1 MMLNRKRKSGHT
13 VERILSAARKVFA
26 EKGYSGARVDEIAKR
41 AKVNKATL
49 YYQIGDKDIL
59 YTNVIHQVIAS
70 VAQGLAETVAQA
82 SNPEEKLK
90 TFISFIADAV
100 DKNPDLPP
108 IMMRE
113 IASGGATLPGV
124 VVEDIASVIGVLVA
138 ILKAGEEEGVFVE
151 TSPFLVHMMIMGTIL
166 FYKKAAPIKERSA
179 WIPEQLKTYDK
190 PIEGHLG
197 EAVAALVLKAVK
209 K

>member
-1 MMLNRKRKSGHT
+1 MKSRKEQKSIKQPSIIR
-13 VERILSAARKVFA
+13 E
-26 EKGYSGARVDEIAKR
+26 
-41 AKVNKATL
+41 
-49 YYQIGDKDIL
+49 GDKDIL
-59 YTNVIHQVIAS
+59 YANVIHQVIAS
-70 VAQGLAETVAQA
+70 VAQGLAEAVAQA
-82 SNPEEKLK
+82 PNPEEKLK

-124 VVEDIASVIGVLVA
+124 VVEDIASVIGVLVGV
-138 ILKAGEEEGVFVE
+138 LKDGEEKGVFVE

-179 WIPEQLKTYDK
+179 WIPEQLKAYDK
-190 PIEGHLG
+190 PIGDHLG
-197 EAVAALVLKAVK
+197 EAVAAMVLKAVK